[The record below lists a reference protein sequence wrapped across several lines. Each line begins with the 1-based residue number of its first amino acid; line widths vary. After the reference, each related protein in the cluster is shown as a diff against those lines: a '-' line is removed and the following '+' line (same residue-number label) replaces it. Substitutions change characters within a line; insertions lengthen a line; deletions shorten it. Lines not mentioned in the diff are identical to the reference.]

1 MSDLI
6 DKTLF
11 GERLIKARRDK
22 GLTQAELGKIIFP
35 KSKTRHAQQSKIK
48 RFEAG
53 KQLPKSREEVM
64 SLANEL
70 DVTWEYLI
78 FGNQQYKEAIK
89 LDRLKSENE
98 KLRQRIQVLEAEL
111 KGIKFG
117 LNLSEYSFN
126 NGQDEN

>member
-1 MSDLI
+1 MTDLI

-11 GERLIKARRDK
+11 GERLTKARRNK

-35 KSKTRHAQQSKIK
+35 KLETRQALQSKIK
-48 RFEAG
+48 RYEAG
-53 KQLPKSREEVM
+53 KQLPKTREEVM
-64 SLANEL
+64 FLAKAL

-78 FGNQQYKEAIK
+78 FGPQQNKEAEK

-98 KLRQRIQVLEAEL
+98 KLRRRNQVLEAEL

-117 LNLSEYSFN
+117 LNQSAYSIN
-126 NGQDEN
+126 NGQDKK

>member
-117 LNLSEYSFN
+117 L
-126 NGQDEN
+126 

>member
-1 MSDLI
+1 MTDLI

-11 GERLIKARRDK
+11 GERLAKARKNK

-35 KSKTRHAQQSKIK
+35 KSKTRYAQQCKIK

-53 KQLPKSREEVM
+53 KQLPKTREEVV
-64 SLANEL
+64 SLAKKL

-78 FGNQQYKEAIK
+78 FGSQQYKEAER

-98 KLRQRIQVLEAEL
+98 KLRQRNQLLEAEL

-117 LNLSEYSFN
+117 LNQSASSSDK
-126 NGQDEN
+126 GQDKK

>member
-1 MSDLI
+1 MTDLI

-11 GERLIKARRDK
+11 GERLTKARRNK
-22 GLTQAELGKIIFP
+22 GLKQAELGKIIFP

-53 KQLPKSREEVM
+53 KQLPKTREEVI

-70 DVTWEYLI
+70 DVIWEYLI
-78 FGNQQYKEAIK
+78 FGEQQYKEAEE

-98 KLRQRIQVLEAEL
+98 KLRRRNQVIEAEL

-117 LNLSEYSFN
+117 LNLSAYSIN
-126 NGQDEN
+126 NGQDKK